1 MRKGR
6 RDDGERMI
14 ESVEIA
20 AGQLYRFMTGSWV
33 FHDVYSYCVV
43 WSMVHCFSCNVF
55 TMIKLHC
62 MHARVQFPSRALATS
77 LLALRYLASCIDV
90 VYEFVYSSPPPERL
104 C

>member
-62 MHARVQFPSRALATS
+62 MHAHVQFPSRALATS
-77 LLALRYLASCIDV
+77 LAVFS
-90 VYEFVYSSPPPERL
+90 
-104 C
+104 